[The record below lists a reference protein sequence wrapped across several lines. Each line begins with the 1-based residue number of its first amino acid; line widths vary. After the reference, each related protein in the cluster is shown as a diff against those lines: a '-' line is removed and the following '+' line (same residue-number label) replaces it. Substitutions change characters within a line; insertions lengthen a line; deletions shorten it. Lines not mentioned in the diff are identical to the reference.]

1 MDFLKSAQLWDACAA
16 AGVAG
21 LWLTGKAPLS
31 SSHALC
37 FFVKQRLR
45 NVSLPA
51 RSVRSFYNSSW
62 LARVENQNLHLMLR
76 PMMSCQFHQKAIKFR
91 VARLQLTLR
100 VSRGH
105 TCRRTLVV
113 ADERFIALREVLIFI
128 RRRVIVKRPAFLL
141 CLFVEA
147 TNRLRV
153 GFGERRHMHLM

>member
-1 MDFLKSAQLWDACAA
+1 MRAATVMIIFFIRRYSSLLFSSEQARIETLYQIDLLKSAQLWDACAA

-45 NVSLPA
+45 NVSPPA

-76 PMMSCQFHQKAIKFR
+76 PVRSCQ
-91 VARLQLTLR
+91 
-100 VSRGH
+100 
-105 TCRRTLVV
+105 
-113 ADERFIALREVLIFI
+113 
-128 RRRVIVKRPAFLL
+128 
-141 CLFVEA
+141 
-147 TNRLRV
+147 
-153 GFGERRHMHLM
+153 